1 MRYAYQNLSDEL
13 KSLATQMWVAEGMSY
28 FNTKKCCEFIA
39 YLEDKDNA
47 RYPLALE
54 IGSGFWYKKLSGQK
68 VKHLLKIQRL
78 DSYINNASH
87 VLNHPVFQLLDLS
100 TGDKGYYHLFN
111 GLSEQCINELTAD
124 SKRQVLRL
132 HSNKRRYP
140 LYCTI
145 RKLARGYSL
154 DDLTVLLLIY
164 ANNKHEVLQKD
175 VELLA
180 FTCFCN
186 LFSTK
191 YPEVC
196 ARPMCQSIAQFI
208 QHHKVQHE
216 NEGEYPRDKK
226 LNDSPSKPNSFQ
238 KLMARNHLED
248 VMRFYHQP
256 INNISYSFKTY

>member
-1 MRYAYQNLSDEL
+1 MMRYAYHNLSDEL

-28 FNTKKCCEFIA
+28 FNTKKCSEFIA
-39 YLEDKDNA
+39 YLEEKDNA

-54 IGSGFWYKKLSGQK
+54 IGSRFWYKKLAGQI
-68 VKHLLKIQRL
+68 VKRLSKIQRL

-100 TGDKGYYHLFN
+100 TGDKGYYSLLN
-111 GLSEQCINELTAD
+111 GLSEQCINELTAH

-132 HSNKRRYP
+132 HSNKRRYT

-145 RKLARGYSL
+145 RKLSRGHSL

-164 ANNKHEVLQKD
+164 ANNKYEVLQKD

-196 ARPMCQSIAQFI
+196 ARPMCQSIAHFI
-208 QHHKVQHE
+208 KHHKVQHE

-226 LNDSPSKPNSFQ
+226 LNYSPSNPNSFQ
-238 KLMARNHLED
+238 KLMAHNHLEE

-256 INNISYSFKTY
+256 NSNISYSF